1 MLTNL
6 NYILDVG
13 SSSLRLFAVSTF
25 LGQRRIVA
33 EEDVLYDGFLDGEFL
48 SVENLM
54 SSLDTLVQNMS
65 NKMRKPIKSVVVG
78 VPSEF
83 CICVCKRISRKFN
96 ASHKITD
103 FDVKD
108 LFESNLS
115 FGDSNEYSVINYSP
129 MQFVL
134 DDDLKTLTPIGM
146 RSSSLVLDASYI
158 LAKRSFISL
167 FMENFKQLNILDV
180 DFVSTALGQA
190 MDCQIAR
197 EKVKPFAVVDVGHIS
212 TSVCVLKG
220 EGLALLS
227 SFSMGGGHISN
238 DLMQIL
244 GLSFKD
250 AELIKR
256 KVILTVESPKNE
268 SYEVCL
274 KGNLIKAP
282 INMTN
287 QIVKSRIEIIAKV
300 IGEILSIDNAF
311 NGITIYLTGD
321 GITHFKGVKNIIKR
335 VTGLDV
341 QEYVIPFDNSA
352 NRYQTS
358 KTGLAMLA
366 DIVI

>member
-1 MLTNL
+1 MQTNL
-6 NYILDVG
+6 TYILDVG
-13 SSSLRLFAVSTF
+13 SSCLRLMAVSTF

-33 EEDVLYDGFLDGEFL
+33 EEDALYDGFLDGEFL
-48 SVENLM
+48 SVENLTTNI
-54 SSLDTLVQNMS
+54 DELVQKLS
-65 NKMRKPIKSVVVG
+65 TKMRKPIKSVVVG

-83 CICVCKRISRKFN
+83 CICVCKRISRKFG
-96 ASHKITD
+96 ATHKITD

-108 LFESNLS
+108 LFEANSS
-115 FGDSNEYSVINYSP
+115 FGDSNEYSVINFSP

-134 DDDLKTLTPIGM
+134 DDDLSTLTPIGM
-146 RSSSLVLDASYI
+146 RSSNLVLDASYI

-167 FMENFKQLNILDV
+167 FISIFKNLNILEL

-190 MDCQIAR
+190 MDCQTAR
-197 EKVKPFAVVDVGHIS
+197 EKVRPFAVVDVGHIS

-220 EGLALLS
+220 EGVALLS
-227 SFSMGGGHISN
+227 SFSMGGGHISS

-244 GLSFKD
+244 NLSFKD

-256 KVILTVESPKNE
+256 KVILTVESLKNE

-300 IGEILSIDNAF
+300 IGEILSIDSAF
-311 NGITIYLTGD
+311 NDVVIYLTGD
-321 GITHFKGVKNIIKR
+321 GIAHFKGVKNIIKR
-335 VTGLDV
+335 VTGHDV
-341 QEYVIPFDNSA
+341 VEYSIPFDNST
-352 NRYQTS
+352 NRFQTS

-366 DIVI
+366 DIVV